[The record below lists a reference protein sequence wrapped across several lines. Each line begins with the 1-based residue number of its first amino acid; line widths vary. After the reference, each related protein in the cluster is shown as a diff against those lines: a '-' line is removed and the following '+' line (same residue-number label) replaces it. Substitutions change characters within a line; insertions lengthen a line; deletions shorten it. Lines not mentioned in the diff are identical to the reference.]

1 MHEQMISGLR
11 HTCYSRSL
19 VKVCWLTNVKNLKFL
34 GELMFVNTSQFS
46 LIWLNLIC
54 HIILG
59 KLNMLFKYKAYAG
72 KCEKI
77 NIK

>member
-1 MHEQMISGLR
+1 MHEQMISGLC

-19 VKVCWLTNVKNLKFL
+19 VKVCWLTNVNLKFL
-34 GELMFVNTSQFS
+34 GELIFVNTSQFS

-54 HIILG
+54 QIILG
-59 KLNMLFKYKAYAG
+59 KLNILFNYKGYAG